1 MPGALLTLLEHDTR
15 ERDRTAAALLR
26 ARAAAERAR
35 LQEEQLQQYR
45 RDYQGRWS
53 PQARGH
59 SSVELLHSFR
69 GFMQRLD
76 DAVAQQ
82 QQQVQQLDTQCTR
95 AQAALHACERRLASL
110 RVLIERRH
118 ALALLQQRR
127 SEQKELDEF
136 ALRRAAAQPA
146 NAALGGWPDEASTTF
161 Y

>member
-1 MPGALLTLLEHDTR
+1 MNRTLLTLLQHDTR
-15 ERDRTAAALLR
+15 ERDRAAAALHR
-26 ARAAAERAR
+26 ARETAERAR
-35 LQEEQLQQYR
+35 MQAEQLQQYR

-59 SSVELLHSFR
+59 ASVALLHSFR
-69 GFMQRLD
+69 AFMQRLE

-82 QQQVQQLDTQCTR
+82 HAQVNLLDAQQQR

-136 ALRRAAAQPA
+136 ALRRAAARPA
-146 NAALGGWPDEASTTF
+146 HATLGDWPGDASTTT